1 MVTSK
6 QEQKWQAESDAHTL
20 AQYQEIMSDKARMNR
35 AVRMAEKR
43 AQELTKSANMMQ
55 RAANVKSTAKRGGR
69 KK

>member
-35 AVRMAEKR
+35 AVKMAEKR

>member
-1 MVTSK
+1 MVTNK

-35 AVRMAEKR
+35 AVKMAEKR

-55 RAANVKSTAKRGGR
+55 RAAKIKSSSR
-69 KK
+69 KKK

>member
-35 AVRMAEKR
+35 AVKMAEKR

-55 RAANVKSTAKRGGR
+55 RAAKIKSPSR
-69 KK
+69 KKK